1 MPGSLSTK
9 IALGSLKDFGCS
21 LTLTCSWPQ
30 WQTHMFTSFWDQ
42 PGYENPICPETKVIS
57 VKPSW
62 VSYDLLVLKTQYE
75 VGETNWNQG
84 TPPKKCASH
93 GAPRASPR
101 RLSLKLTAADHAMGW
116 TKITRRQS
124 LLGYNGIQWCIYIH
138 TVYVRLNHQFILSF
152 PFPCL
157 HQRLRREITF
167 NKQFS
172 VRLMTSEPNKP
183 NSMRIPMLAIQKTLR
198 TPRKKKGCLVT
209 KAFQTVNPQMA
220 HHKGTTFY
228 G

>member
-93 GAPRASPR
+93 RAPRASPR

-124 LLGYNGIQWCIYIH
+124 LLGYSGVHIYICMCVCYINCMQCIYINI
-138 TVYVRLNHQFILSF
+138 YIYKYYFILYIYTIIINYNTCLVKSPVLGRTCYRIM
-152 PFPCL
+152 PF
-157 HQRLRREITF
+157 H
-167 NKQFS
+167 
-172 VRLMTSEPNKP
+172 V
-183 NSMRIPMLAIQKTLR
+183 LAILEQILR
-198 TPRKKKGCLVT
+198 L
-209 KAFQTVNPQMA
+209 
-220 HHKGTTFY
+220 
-228 G
+228 